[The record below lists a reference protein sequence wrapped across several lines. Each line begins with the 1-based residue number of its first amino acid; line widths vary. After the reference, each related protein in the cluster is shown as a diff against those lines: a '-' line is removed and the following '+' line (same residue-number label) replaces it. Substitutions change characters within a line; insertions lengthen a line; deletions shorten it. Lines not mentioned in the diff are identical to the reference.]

1 MAGLLASVMKSAV
14 MPRSARGAEKP
25 RRASTPAAA
34 PEQPRGVQFRRETS
48 IASVHYIDSAA
59 PPERHLSDEPG
70 MQYMEAD
77 VKERKVKSL
86 RHKRNSQ
93 SPLANRLRMA
103 PTPMRSLPVNTG
115 VAPASSVLKRVSQ
128 AEALFNAPARGF
140 SDARVSTPDPTT
152 SRYVPRSPGGPVTNA
167 PEDGRAA
174 MSATGSSNFGST
186 WKSGTI
192 KSALSRE
199 VQSPGSSS
207 TTPLKEAAL
216 ELPRNS
222 LRELREAE
230 LGLKEAEEADAEK
243 LGQPSTT
250 SPKEDKLGLST
261 CSVDSEEEEAWRVI
275 VM

>member
-14 MPRSARGAEKP
+14 MPRSSRGAEKP

-48 IASVHYIDSAA
+48 IASVHYIDTAA

-70 MQYMEAD
+70 MQFMEAD

-93 SPLANRLRMA
+93 SPLANRLRMV
-103 PTPMRSLPVNTG
+103 PTPVRSLPVNTG
-115 VAPASSVLKRVSQ
+115 VAPASNMLKRVSHAQ
-128 AEALFNAPARGF
+128 ALFNGHSPP
-140 SDARVSTPDPTT
+140 DARARTPDLTT
-152 SRYVPRSPGGPVTNA
+152 SRYVPRSPGGPITSG
-167 PEDGRAA
+167 PEDCTVAK
-174 MSATGSSNFGST
+174 SATETSDFGST

-199 VQSPGSSS
+199 AQSPGKSS
-207 TTPLKEAAL
+207 TTPLKDADVEA
-216 ELPRNS
+216 PRNS

-230 LGLKEAEEADAEK
+230 LGLKEEEEADPEK
-243 LGQPSTT
+243 LGQPSTA